1 MGLMPYFYD
10 TYAILEYMSG
20 NKKYSRYF
28 EEDYGFLT
36 VLNLIE
42 IYYALLREHGE
53 KAAEEGHSAS
63 SKFLCEFGDED
74 IKGAMKLR
82 LNLRNRG
89 LNVSYAD
96 ALGYE
101 LSMKLKVRFLTGDLV
116 FKGLENVEYVR

>member
-1 MGLMPYFYD
+1 MPYFYD

-36 VLNLIE
+36 VLNLME